1 MSQLATKPR
10 LLAAAGGEHRLP
22 GPGWKTRVSA
32 AIPDDSSG
40 LLTAYLVLL
49 MLIPSELVFAALGA
63 AGTPAEVLVLCIVL
77 WYIASWLLG
86 RPEAPTGGRPIRIAV
101 MIFALACLASFV
113 AAMTRDI
120 TDTEILSADRGLIEL
135 VTWGGIIVVISQTVV
150 HYDSLERILRRA
162 VLIGSVVGAIGVF
175 EFYTGITITNY
186 LHIPG
191 LSVSSNIGSVVARDG
206 FTRPSSTAIQ
216 PIEFS
221 VVMAMLLPFALHQ
234 ALDPNRIGWVRKWLP
249 VVLIA
254 FSIPVTVSRSGILA
268 VGVAMIILVP
278 TWSKSEKL
286 SAVVFGVLGLV
297 VLKVVA
303 PGLLGTLGDFF
314 AGMFGSNSGGT
325 DLSVS
330 TRTSAYSWDW
340 PFIAARPLFGRGF
353 STFLPLLY
361 RYDDNQ
367 YLTTLV
373 ETGFV
378 GLASFFGLFLAGAH
392 CAGSGRRVARDK
404 QRRHL
409 GQAMVASLAAALVS
423 SVTFDSLSFPMFTGL
438 LFFILGAAG
447 SYRAIILAD
456 EESVLNLV

>member
-1 MSQLATKPR
+1 LSQLATKPR

-49 MLIPSELVFAALGA
+49 MLIPSELVFPALGA
-63 AGTPAEVLVLCIVL
+63 EGTPAEVLVLCIVL

-86 RPEAPTGGRPIRIAV
+86 RPEAPAGGRPIRIA
-101 MIFALACLASFV
+101 MMLFALACLASFV

-150 HYDSLERILRRA
+150 HYDSLERLLRRA

-191 LSVSSNIGSVVARDG
+191 LAVSSNIGAVVSRDG
-206 FTRPSSTAIQ
+206 FSRPSSTAIQ

-234 ALDPNRIGWVRKWLP
+234 ALDPDRVGLVRKWLP

-254 FSIPVTVSRSGILA
+254 FSIPITVSRSGILA
-268 VGVAMIILVP
+268 VGVALIVLVP
-278 TWSKSEKL
+278 TWSKSEKV
-286 SAVVFGVLGLV
+286 SAAVFGVLGLV
-297 VLKVVA
+297 VLKVIA

-314 AGMFGSNSGGT
+314 AGMFGSSSGGT

-340 PFIAARPLFGRGF
+340 QFIAARPIFGRGF
-353 STFLPLLY
+353 FTFLPQLY

-456 EESVLNLV
+456 EEPALNLV